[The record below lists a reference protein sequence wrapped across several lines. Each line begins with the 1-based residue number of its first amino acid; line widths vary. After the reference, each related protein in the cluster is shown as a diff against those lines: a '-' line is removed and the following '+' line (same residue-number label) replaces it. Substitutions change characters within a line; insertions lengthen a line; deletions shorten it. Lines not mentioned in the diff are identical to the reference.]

1 MLFRSPSI
9 VHTRNLTTLAVQVP
23 AMLAGAPARIHGEHG
38 RVMGDLDGSNV
49 KYQRIR
55 RVMRPFVH
63 QYIALSEDLE
73 RYLIEKVGVAPQRLK
88 QIYNGVDTELF
99 RPAQPRRELL
109 PVADFAAPDTVVIG
123 TVGRMEAVKDQ
134 LTLVRAF
141 VRLLERRTD
150 MDIDGIEHVKVV
162 RQIRRPPKRSPKVPT
177 VPLA

>member
-1 MLFRSPSI
+1 
-9 VHTRNLTTLAVQVP
+9 
-23 AMLAGAPARIHGEHG
+23 
-38 RVMGDLDGSNV
+38 MGDLDGSNV

-99 RPAQPRRELL
+99 RPCATDGEELL

-141 VRLLERRTD
+141 VRPPRASDRNAPCGCGSPLIGDGALREPALDLLTRGRRA
-150 MDIDGIEHVKVV
+150 
-162 RQIRRPPKRSPKVPT
+162 RPRLAARRACRHRRDH
-177 VPLA
+177 ARF